1 MISFILEMESTRN
14 NHDGASPK
22 RRKLDDAPTP
32 GSATIDRIVAT
43 STSSPLRQS
52 HVINDGDGGN
62 SEQDSEQDFPL
73 TQDPSIHHTANAAS
87 PTPRVDTATPAPNG
101 ATNAAPTAAQYSPFT
116 AFQPIVPFD
125 EITSD
130 DVQII
135 CDAIE
140 DVKRIQNT

>member
-1 MISFILEMESTRN
+1 MESTPN

-22 RRKLDDAPTP
+22 RRKLDDTLTP

-43 STSSPLRQS
+43 STTSPLRQS
-52 HVINDGDGGN
+52 SMLYDRDGFN
-62 SEQDSEQDFPL
+62 SEQDSEHELPL
-73 TQDPSIHHTANAAS
+73 TQDPSIHQTANATS
-87 PTPRVDTATPAPNG
+87 PTPPLDTATTTATPAPNA
-101 ATNAAPTAAQYSPFT
+101 ATNAATTAAQYSSFT

-130 DVQII
+130 DMQII

-140 DVKRIQNT
+140 DVKRTQNK